1 MNVLGDGTLKTG
13 KTVYP
18 NGTVNEARTLIN

>member
-13 KTVYP
+13 KIVYP